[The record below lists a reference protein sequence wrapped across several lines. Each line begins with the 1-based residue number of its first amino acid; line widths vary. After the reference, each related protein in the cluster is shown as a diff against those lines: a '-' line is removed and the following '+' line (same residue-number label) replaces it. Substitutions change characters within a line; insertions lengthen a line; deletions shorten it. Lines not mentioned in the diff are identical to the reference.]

1 MNEPT
6 TMTPAMERLSAIA
19 YLTSK
24 ESDIISPFEKMAA
37 QNKLAI
43 QMGRVSGIEFP
54 KKTKPPVNRSAK
66 EKEAV
71 VMQVNELRKD
81 GLSYD
86 SACKEVG
93 VSHRSYE
100 RWRKDFGIPKFVRQ
114 DKASKAYM
122 EILKLVNAGKPIS
135 EACAKYGEQ
144 PATWRTYMVR
154 NGLYESGADKA
165 RDLTMIIKVNLLRKS
180 KGITIKEACK
190 KVGCSLQF
198 YYTYKSR
205 I

>member
-1 MNEPT
+1 MIEAT
-6 TMTPAMERLSAIA
+6 TMTPAMERLSAID

-24 ESDIISPFEKMAA
+24 ENDIISPFEKMAA

-43 QMGRVSGIEFP
+43 QMGRVSGLTFP
-54 KKTKPPVNRSAK
+54 KKAQPRANRSAK
-66 EKEAV
+66 EKKAV

-86 SACKEVG
+86 SACKEAG

-100 RWRKDFGIPKFVRQ
+100 RWRKDFGIPKFVREA
-114 DKASKAYM
+114 KASKAYM
-122 EILKLVNAGKPIS
+122 EILKLVNAGETIS
-135 EACAKYGEQ
+135 GACAKYGEQ

-154 NGLYESGADKA
+154 NGLYVPDSDNK
-165 RDLTMIIKVNLLRKS
+165 RDLTKIIKVNLLRKS

-205 I
+205 V